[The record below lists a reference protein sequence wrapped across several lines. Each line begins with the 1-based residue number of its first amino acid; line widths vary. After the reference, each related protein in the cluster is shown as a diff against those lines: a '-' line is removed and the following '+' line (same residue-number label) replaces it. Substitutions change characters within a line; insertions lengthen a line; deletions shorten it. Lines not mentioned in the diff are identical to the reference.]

1 MLTNS
6 KRTYEMLQ
14 PFATIE
20 QLNANTRAIR
30 AQYSEILTPLTK
42 KVLDVIHRYASKYYG
57 VCFLAK
63 TKIAEMIGASRRTVI
78 RACQQLEALG
88 CIVQYETK
96 RINGDKRQSSNAI
109 VFLTQISAR
118 EAFVDDVEKLSDNM
132 KNDDDTPN
140 GTADVTPNTL
150 PNNAQKTIN
159 NTNDTEK
166 TDAQALLK
174 NGLVSKLPQTL
185 QYALAPFFNA
195 DELYELAGVV
205 YKAKASVD
213 KSIRIEDNE
222 QTYYKAILGAIHNLK
237 RGKVS
242 NFASYLY
249 RTIANT
255 TMTIRS
261 QSLFWNVFDA

>member
-118 EAFVDDVEKLSDNM
+118 EAFVDDIEKPSDNM

-150 PNNAQKTIN
+150 SNNAQKTIN
-159 NTNDTEK
+159 NTDDTEK
-166 TDAQALLK
+166 ASLLK
-174 NGLVSKLPQTL
+174 SGLVSKLPQTL

-195 DELYELAGVV
+195 EELYELAGVV

-222 QTYYKAILGAIHNLK
+222 KDYYNAILSVINAFK
-237 RGKVS
+237 RGKVRNLPS
-242 NFASYLY
+242 LIYHAVKATTRSIWLRERSAAMFGLY
-249 RTIANT
+249 A
-255 TMTIRS
+255 
-261 QSLFWNVFDA
+261 